1 MSLLDLWFRK
11 WEATCWNRRRG
22 QTSRGE
28 MTPCVCFCY
37 LTFILCLTPKV
48 VWFKDISSRPAW
60 LAIKDADNLMS
71 NYTY

>member
-28 MTPCVCFCY
+28 MTPLRVF
-37 LTFILCLTPKV
+37 LLSDFHSLSHSKGGV
-48 VWFKDISSRPAW
+48 VQGHFFETRLVSYKRR
-60 LAIKDADNLMS
+60 
-71 NYTY
+71 